1 MRPTTPFIPTLL
13 VILLFAC
20 DSPRSTAP
28 AAQTP
33 GADDPS
39 FMSIAPEEFVAEVNP
54 EILSQEIA
62 SPAPLPVSGEPS
74 FMSIHPTEFVAVPNP
89 ELLQQPPP
97 ASPEA
102 P

>member
-1 MRPTTPFIPTLL
+1 MRPTTLFIPTLL
-13 VILLFAC
+13 VVLLFAC

-28 AAQTP
+28 AMETP

-39 FMSIAPEEFVAEVNP
+39 FMSIAPDELVAEVNP
-54 EILSQEIA
+54 EILSQEVA
-62 SPAPLPVSGEPS
+62 SPETLPVSGEPS
-74 FMSIHPTEFVAVPNP
+74 FMSIAPTEFVAVPNP

-97 ASPEA
+97 ASPEV